1 MYLPHVPDIR
11 FCREDSVQEG
21 FWRHPLDG
29 QHGLAA
35 LAVVVRPVDV
45 PRHPEVR
52 NLHHAVLALARQ
64 QTVPG
69 VSVVINFLCRYYY
82 YRMNVLLNAANIG
95 IVMRKLH
102 LGACMLASNII
113 IKGTLKSG
121 APD

>member
-11 FCREDSVQEG
+11 FCREDSIKEG

-45 PRHPEVR
+45 ARHPEVR
-52 NLHHAVLALARQ
+52 DLHHAVLALARQ

-69 VSVVINFLCRYYY
+69 KITFRYFYAY
-82 YRMNVLLNAANIG
+82 NLISNVL
-95 IVMRKLH
+95 
-102 LGACMLASNII
+102 
-113 IKGTLKSG
+113 
-121 APD
+121 

>member
-45 PRHPEVR
+45 ARHPEVGD
-52 NLHHAVLALARQ
+52 LHHAVLALARQ

-69 VSVVINFLCRYYY
+69 VIVVINFLI
-82 YRMNVLLNAANIG
+82 LLLSYERIAIAECSKYWDSNEKITF
-95 IVMRKLH
+95 RCLY
-102 LGACMLASNII
+102 ACFQYNY
-113 IKGTLKSG
+113 
-121 APD
+121 